1 MAAMV
6 QVWMILARDLDQSS
20 FAQLLAYLS
29 PEERHRSATIQH
41 ALTQRNF
48 VVGRGCLR
56 HLLGRHLGQ
65 GPASLR
71 FTYGPQG
78 KPSLES
84 DNSRLK
90 FNLSHS
96 GDYVAIAIAD
106 VNLGIDLERI
116 RALNSLPALC
126 ERCLTPRE
134 QIRVLTLPKPQATL
148 QFFRYWTVKEA
159 YVKGVGLG
167 LSQPMGEIE
176 VHLDQRSLF
185 QYPQPLG
192 QGSGMLSG
200 WQVWQWQVELDYMAA
215 LAYPRAAQT
224 TPAVPQVRRL
234 TVAGVLAT
242 DMAGSL
248 GHV

>member
-1 MAAMV
+1 MV